1 MGVPVLTALLEVAPE
16 GQKKIGFKA
25 EAVASQQLTGKNK
38 IQDSITCRVA
48 FVYSDYL
55 I

>member
-1 MGVPVLTALLEVAPE
+1 MSVPVLAALPEVAPE
-16 GQKKIGFKA
+16 GQKKSGFKA
-25 EAVASQQLTGKNK
+25 EAVASQQLTK
-38 IQDSITCRVA
+38 IKYKTPETCRVA